1 MRRGVLGA
9 ALLVAG
15 IPASCSSSP
24 PSDYY
29 VLSAESDP
37 AAVRQVGRPW
47 RTLAVGA
54 VRLPGALDRPQIA
67 RRLGPNQLEYA
78 EAERWAGPLDDMTRR
93 VLSADLRPL
102 LPAGT
107 TMVADASSAS
117 ADMTIAIEMAR
128 FDADKGGRVVLY
140 ASWETLGTNGKVVG
154 LPREEKIIEPGTGSD
169 AAAVTATMSRAL
181 AGLADKIAAGIG
193 GSGAVT
199 IR

>member
-1 MRRGVLGA
+1 MRRSVLGA

-15 IPASCSSSP
+15 IPAGCSSSP

-29 VLSAESDP
+29 VLSAESDL

-107 TMVADASSAS
+107 TMVDDDSSAS

-128 FDADKGGRVVLY
+128 FDADKGGRVVLN

-169 AAAVTATMSRAL
+169 AAAVAATMSRAL
-181 AGLADKIAAGIG
+181 ARLADRIAAGIG